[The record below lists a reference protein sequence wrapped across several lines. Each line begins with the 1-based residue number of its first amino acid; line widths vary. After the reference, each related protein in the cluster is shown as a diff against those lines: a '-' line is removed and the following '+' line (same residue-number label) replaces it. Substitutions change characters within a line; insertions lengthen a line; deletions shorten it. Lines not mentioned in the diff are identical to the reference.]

1 MADKLQDLLTRV
13 YEEGVNKARD
23 EAEDILEKAKKQ
35 AEEIVEMAKEDA
47 KKTLEKAQKEAE
59 ELKKNGES
67 DLRTATEHTMNSV
80 KQKLAEVFLD
90 EAFDPKLAKDLADP
104 DFLKKAIL
112 EVISAWQETEGNITI
127 SKKLEDKLDGHFLN
141 SVKEAAGKGMKIDFS
156 PQMKNGFEI
165 SPKDGSYKLSFTDE
179 DFANLFKSFLRK
191 RTQNLLFKK

>member
-13 YEEGVNKARD
+13 YEEGVNKAKD
-23 EAEDILEKAKKQ
+23 EAGDILEKAKKQ
-35 AEEIVEMAKEDA
+35 AEEIVEMAREDA

-67 DLRTATEHTMNSV
+67 DLRTATDHTMNSV
-80 KQKLAEVFLD
+80 KQKLTEVFLD
-90 EAFDPKLAKDLADP
+90 EAFDSKLAKDLSDP

-112 EVISAWQETEGNITI
+112 AVISAWSESEGGITI
-127 SKKLEDKLDGHFLN
+127 SKELEGKLDGHFLT
-141 SVKEAAGKGMKIDFS
+141 SVKEAAGQGMKIDFS

-179 DFANLFKSFLRK
+179 DFASLFKSFLRQ